1 MPGPIRKPSPL
12 PPLSRAVDC
21 ARWRPGHFI
30 AYHPHLLPYSRLDA
44 TQRHAVNGADL
55 FISRLLTGTE
65 SRAAIRA
72 TVAGWR
78 ITPAMQAN
86 INAAI
91 QRLRS
96 TGQPPP
102 N

>member
-1 MPGPIRKPSPL
+1 MPGPIRKLSSL
-12 PPLSRAVDC
+12 PLSRAVD
-21 ARWRPGHFI
+21 REQWRPGHLI
-30 AYHPHLLPYSRLDA
+30 AYHPHPLPYSRLNA
-44 TQRHAVNGADL
+44 SQRHAVNGADL

-91 QRLRS
+91 QRLRNA
-96 TGQPPP
+96 GHAPPS